1 MNEIVNKNDFVGTY
15 INMNGI
21 IEKEKL
27 QSLLKE
33 YNNLD
38 LSIEELDTIV
48 KEIDATILEEKY
60 YSWITDLD
68 KEDIKNLKEM
78 KDKFNKYKAIDF
90 ELDSYEEEFKD
101 KLQSLLEQELILTN
115 KIDDIYYSII
125 ELIKYGIFKEE
136 MVNLTFKDLH
146 ISIKDSLKKKIF
158 NLYKEYKKYIS
169 VWSYNGYT
177 ITEYNEMN
185 QIRAK
190 KIGRNEPCPCGSGKK
205 YKQCCGK
212 LKSLS

>member
-38 LSIEELDTIV
+38 ISIEELDTIV

-90 ELDSYEEEFKD
+90 KLDSYEEEFKD

-136 MVNLTFKDLH
+136 MVDLTFKDLH

-185 QIRAK
+185 QIKTK

-205 YKQCCGK
+205 YKHCCGK
-212 LKSLS
+212 

>member
-33 YNNLD
+33 YNNFD

-212 LKSLS
+212 

>member
-33 YNNLD
+33 YNSFD

-212 LKSLS
+212 

>member
-33 YNNLD
+33 YNSFD

-68 KEDIKNLKEM
+68 KEDVKNLKEM

-136 MVNLTFKDLH
+136 MVNITFKDLH

-212 LKSLS
+212 